1 MESSDSSEP
10 DESSIASLLEL
21 PVHQRDA
28 AIRRFFINRK
38 CRPKISNHPRI
49 ESYDPCQKSIKDF
62 NNVFP
67 LGRIFN
73 KWKDGIPIF
82 PKVKHSVGRLRE
94 SSSPNHDRVIQ
105 ELLKGG
111 IIETAPKKHCSFLSN
126 FFLVPKDNGLGVRPI
141 FDFSHLT
148 RHLSSP
154 HFVLP
159 SLFQLI
165 RRKPWPPNLFYIKF
179 DFSAA
184 FFNIKIKDSSKFV
197 TSFIYN
203 KTRFVL
209 NRLPFGISI
218 APFVCQKFVNAIV
231 RDIRQTTNHV
241 WAHIDDIL
249 VAHHDP
255 VVLGKLAELLI
266 RKFTLVDWKLNM
278 NKSVIKPS
286 KNLVFLGAIWSQTQ
300 VKRAAEV
307 TDRLRLLWQAIIYIK
322 LKEKPLQR
330 LRGLFNYYFQFA
342 GNYHAFINKVLRLK
356 DKSRYSKAV
365 KYLLLQD
372 AISFQV
378 PPARKEIVIHSD
390 ASLYALGVH
399 FVHTKQEFTIPSYA
413 AIALNEL
420 KAAII
425 AIKIFKKL
433 YNTNHFVP
441 NLYIDNLNVLFL
453 INKGTCK
460 WAKIDPLF
468 LFYTL
473 KFFFTNKITVKYVS
487 TSQNLADGP
496 SRSKH
501 TVFPW

>member
-1 MESSDSSEP
+1 M
-10 DESSIASLLEL
+10 
-21 PVHQRDA
+21 
-28 AIRRFFINRK
+28 
-38 CRPKISNHPRI
+38 
-49 ESYDPCQKSIKDF
+49 
-62 NNVFP
+62 
-67 LGRIFN
+67 
-73 KWKDGIPIF
+73 
-82 PKVKHSVGRLRE
+82 
-94 SSSPNHDRVIQ
+94 
-105 ELLKGG
+105 
-111 IIETAPKKHCSFLSN
+111 
-126 FFLVPKDNGLGVRPI
+126 PI

-148 RHLSSP
+148 RHLKSP

-184 FFNIKIKDSSKFV
+184 FFNINIKKSSRFV

-218 APFVCQKFVNAIV
+218 APFICQKFVNAIV
-231 RDIRQTTNHV
+231 RDIKQTTEHV

-255 VVLGKLAELLI
+255 VVLAKLAELLI

-307 TDRLRLLWQAIIYIK
+307 TERLRLLWQAIIFTK

-330 LRGLFNYYFQFA
+330 LRGLFNYYCQFA
-342 GNYHAFINKVLRLK
+342 GNYHSFINKILLLK
-356 DKSRYSKAV
+356 NKSRYSKAV

-372 AISFQV
+372 AISFHI
-378 PPARKEIVIHSD
+378 PPERKEIVIHSD

-399 FVHTKQEFTIPSYA
+399 FVQSKREFTIPSYA
-413 AIALNEL
+413 TIALNEL

-433 YNTNHFVP
+433 YNIKHFVP
-441 NLYIDNLNVLFL
+441 KLFIDNLNVLFL
-453 INKGTCK
+453 INKGSCK
-460 WAKIDPLF
+460 WTKIDPLF

-473 KFFFTNKITVKYVS
+473 KFFFCNKINVNYVS

-501 TVFPW
+501 CNFPW

>member
-1 MESSDSSEP
+1 M
-10 DESSIASLLEL
+10 
-21 PVHQRDA
+21 
-28 AIRRFFINRK
+28 
-38 CRPKISNHPRI
+38 
-49 ESYDPCQKSIKDF
+49 
-62 NNVFP
+62 FP
-67 LGRIFN
+67 LGKIFRR
-73 KWKDGIPIF
+73 WKDGIPIF
-82 PKVKHSVGRLRE
+82 PTVKHSVGRIKHT
-94 SSSPNHDRVIQ
+94 SSPVHDQVIG
-105 ELLKGG
+105 ELLKSK
-111 IIETAPKKHCSFLSN
+111 IIAIAPKKHCSFLSN
-126 FFLVPKDNGLGVRPI
+126 FFLVPKDNGSSVRPI

-148 RHLSSP
+148 KCLKSP

-184 FFNIKIKDSSKFV
+184 FFNINIKESSKYI

-203 KTRFVL
+203 KTRFIL

-231 RDIRQTTNHV
+231 REIRNTTEHV

-255 VVLGKLAELLI
+255 LILSKLAEHLI
-266 RKFTLVDWKLNM
+266 RKFTLVDWKLNIK
-278 NKSVIKPS
+278 KSIIKPS
-286 KNLVFLGAIWSQTQ
+286 KNLVFLGAIWSQTA
-300 VKRAAEV
+300 VTRTSEV
-307 TDRLRLLWQAIIYIK
+307 TERLRLLWQAIIFVK

-330 LRGLFNYYFQFA
+330 LRGLFNYYCQFA
-342 GNYHAFINKVLRLK
+342 GNYHSFINKILHYRN
-356 DKSRYSKAV
+356 KSRYSKAI

-372 AISFQV
+372 AISFQI
-378 PPARKEIVIHSD
+378 PPIRKEIVIHSD
-390 ASLYALGVH
+390 ASLYALGIH
-399 FVHTKQEFTIPSYA
+399 FVKSKLEFTVPSYA
-413 AIALNEL
+413 TIALNEL

-433 YNTNHFVP
+433 YNIKHFVP
-441 NLYIDNLNVLFL
+441 KLFVDNLNVLFL

-460 WAKIDPLF
+460 WTKIDPLF
-468 LFYTL
+468 LFFTL
-473 KFFFTNKITVKYVS
+473 KFFSLNKITVNYVP

-501 TVFPW
+501 SYFPW